1 MVYVIV
7 PAGNGEA
14 AIRTLKRKMQKEL
27 IFATMKKHRH
37 YESPSERKVR
47 KSQESHKRVIK
58 ARRSFGSRRAEGG

>member
-1 MVYVIV
+1 MVHVTV

-37 YESPSERKVR
+37 YISPSERKVL
-47 KSQESHKRVIK
+47 KLQESHKRMVK
-58 ARRSFGSRRAEGG
+58 ARRHRNSSD